1 MDSSEEN
8 PFEDYEPVPEADPW
22 IIAFF
27 GVLTLL
33 WAHVLGFL

>member
-1 MDSSEEN
+1 MDSD
-8 PFEDYEPVPEADPW
+8 DYTPLPEADPW

-33 WAHVLGFL
+33 LAHVVGIV

>member
-1 MDSSEEN
+1 MDSDDYN
-8 PFEDYEPVPEADPW
+8 PIPEADGW

-33 WAHVLGFL
+33 LAHIAGVV